1 MACVILSSLIFCN
14 YADMREAW
22 SWLRLGT
29 TTWKISRVVFPERK
43 PPLVFPTSPRGKK
56 QLKQLVGNMS

>member
-29 TTWKISRVVFPERK
+29 TTWKISTVVFPERK
-43 PPLVFPTSPRGKK
+43 PPLVFPTSPCGKK